1 MNICFFYCFYHF
13 SFPSIPLDFY
23 KQIFFLFSF
32 LPQDLAYMLSM
43 WFSRVWSAHH
53 LPWHHTWLVVV
64 KPRWLRWVQRAG
76 KSSIKPEERDHFTG
90 DEALNNAA
98 KNPAIV
104 LLILWKKVVWD
115 NEGNKG
121 RERRWFPTVPWQY
134 LRVTSQLHL
143 RWAALPFPWLPGT
156 SGKFPLTKLMQGG
169 HLLVV
174 D

>member
-1 MNICFFYCFYHF
+1 MNEYLLNEYLFLLLFLSFFL
-13 SFPSIPLDFY
+13 FPAFPWTSINRF
-23 KQIFFLFSF
+23 FFLFSF
-32 LPQDLAYMLSM
+32 LLQDLAYMLSI
-43 WFSRVWSAHH
+43 WFSRVWSTHH

-64 KPRWLRWVQRAG
+64 KPRWLRWGQRAG
-76 KSSIKPEERDHFTG
+76 KSSIKAEERDRFTS
-90 DEALNNAA
+90 DETLNNAA

-143 RWAALPFPWLPGT
+143 RWASLPFLWLLGLPGNFL
-156 SGKFPLTKLMQGG
+156 SLS
-169 HLLVV
+169 
-174 D
+174 